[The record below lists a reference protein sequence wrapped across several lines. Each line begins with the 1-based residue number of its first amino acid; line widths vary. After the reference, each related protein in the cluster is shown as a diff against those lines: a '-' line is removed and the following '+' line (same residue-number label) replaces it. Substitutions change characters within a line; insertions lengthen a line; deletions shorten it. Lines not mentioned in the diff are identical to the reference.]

1 MCVKSAGVFP
11 KVFSSVFIF
20 VIGPVEMWESRAFL
34 ARLFQL
40 IQEGKYPGDINIIGA
55 ERRRQNISAFFQEVE
70 KQTEG
75 VSIGR
80 DGLRTRSFMPVTT
93 DSRRALVDT
102 SPESDSQ
109 QTCAAV
115 RAGWD
120 AVRRESVG
128 HRPGF
133 GSRQTW
139 STPMMRTTVCYLRS

>member
-1 MCVKSAGVFP
+1 
-11 KVFSSVFIF
+11 
-20 VIGPVEMWESRAFL
+20 MWESRAFL

-75 VSIGR
+75 VLIGR
-80 DGLRTRSFMPVTT
+80 DGLRTRLFLPVTT

-115 RAGWD
+115 RAGWE
-120 AVRRESVG
+120 AVSRGWGGERR
-128 HRPGF
+128 GF
-133 GSRQTW
+133 GCRQA
-139 STPMMRTTVCYLRS
+139 VCCPE